1 MGAYKFIDIFR
12 PDKVAYLSCLIEKKK
27 NKISTVENHEIQFLL
42 VLI

>member
-27 NKISTVENHEIQFLL
+27 KQN
-42 VLI
+42 

>member
-12 PDKVAYLSCLIEKKK
+12 PDKVAYLSCLIGKK